1 MSWTTSAPYGTPIVG
16 QTPSPYRAWRSSSA
30 RSWTPPPAGWAPP
43 GVNPTPAATPTDAWP
58 FVLTGALI
66 FAGGLIFAKGL
77 RLF

>member
-1 MSWTTSAPYGTPIVG
+1 MSWHISTPMVG
-16 QTPSPYRAWRSSSA
+16 QVPAQAPSAYRAWRSQGGHGV
-30 RSWTPPPAGWAPP
+30 PPPPP
-43 GVNPTPAATPTDAWP
+43 YELPQANPTPIAQPTEAWP